1 VPLTNHGHYLLKNH
15 KLRSPKETNKTF
27 AMFAKVKSL
36 VFIDALQLQL
46 SAPKGICF
54 RGVLKDDTGNICRT
68 IERDIA
74 TDKEELTWEGL
85 NDLPYGRY
93 TLELS
98 QGDDEMKMNL
108 VKRV

>member
-1 VPLTNHGHYLLKNH
+1 
-15 KLRSPKETNKTF
+15 
-27 AMFAKVKSL
+27 MFVKVKSS

-46 SAPKGICF
+46 NAPKGKCL
-54 RGVLKDDTGNICRT
+54 RGVLKDDCGIICRT
-68 IERDIA
+68 LEREINI
-74 TDKEELTWEGL
+74 DKEELTWEGL

-98 QGDDEMKMNL
+98 HGKDEMSLSL

>member
-1 VPLTNHGHYLLKNH
+1 
-15 KLRSPKETNKTF
+15 
-27 AMFAKVKSL
+27 MFAKVKSS

-46 SAPKGICF
+46 NAPKGICL
-54 RGVLKDDTGNICRT
+54 RGVLKDDAGSVCRT
-68 IERDIA
+68 MEKNIS
-74 TDKEELTWEGL
+74 TDKEEIIWEGL

-98 QGDDEMKMNL
+98 QGDDKLKMNL

>member
-1 VPLTNHGHYLLKNH
+1 
-15 KLRSPKETNKTF
+15 
-27 AMFAKVKSL
+27 MFAKVKSS

-46 SAPKGICF
+46 NAPKGNCL
-54 RGVLKDDTGNICRT
+54 RGVLKDDKGSICRT
-68 IERDIA
+68 IEKDIA
-74 TDKEELTWEGL
+74 TGRDILNWEGL

>member
-1 VPLTNHGHYLLKNH
+1 
-15 KLRSPKETNKTF
+15 
-27 AMFAKVKSL
+27 MFAKVKSSI
-36 VFIDALQLQL
+36 FIDALQFQL
-46 SAPKGICF
+46 NTPKGNCL
-54 RGVLKDDTGNICRT
+54 RGILRDDKGSICRI
-68 IERDIA
+68 IERDI
-74 TDKEELTWEGL
+74 DNDRGELTWTGL